1 MTAPQIDFEAIWSAI
16 PNPAMVIGA
25 DDKIILANSAAETF
39 TSMSVKQLRR
49 RRIQSFVGEDSVIMD
64 LVSQARTAGVTFAQ
78 YDIDLTWVE
87 RIPQTAHVHAAP
99 VHDQPGQVFI
109 QIVPRGIAEKMDR
122 SLTSRSAARSVVGM
136 AAMLAHEIKNPL
148 AGISGAAQLLA
159 MTLDE
164 ENQELTTLIREEA
177 ERISTLLERV
187 EQFGDLRAVAQEPVN
202 IHDILQRAKLSAQA
216 GFGAHVRFIED
227 YDPSLPPTMGDAD
240 QLMQVMLNLI
250 KNAAEATPRVGGSI
264 TLRTAFRPGVTLNL
278 PGGGRERLPLQISI
292 SDNGSGVPPELKKD
306 LFEPFVSSKATGS
319 GLGLALV
326 SKVMAD
332 HGGVVECESDP
343 GWTPIRLLMP
353 IWKAPTGALAGET
366 RMLRREIA

>member
-1 MTAPQIDFEAIWSAI
+1 MTSNVDFEAIWSAI
-16 PNPAMVIGA
+16 PNPALVVGA
-25 DDKIILANSAAETF
+25 DDRVILANSAAESF
-39 TSMSVKQLRR
+39 TSMSVKQLQRR
-49 RRIQSFVGEDSVIMD
+49 PIQAFVGENSILVD
-64 LVSQARTAGVTFAQ
+64 LINQARGAGVTFAQ
-78 YDIDLTWVE
+78 YDIEIAWLD

-99 VHDQPGQVFI
+99 VHDRPGQVFV
-109 QIVPRGIAEKMDR
+109 QVVPRGIAEKMDR

-148 AGISGAAQLLA
+148 AGISGAAQLLG

-164 ENQELTTLIREEA
+164 DNQELTTLIREEA
-177 ERISTLLERV
+177 ERISKLLERV
-187 EQFGDLRAVAQEPVN
+187 EQFGDLRAVVQEPVN
-202 IHDILQRAKLSAQA
+202 IHDILQRAKLSAQS
-216 GFGAHVRFIED
+216 GFGSHVRFIED

-250 KNAAEATPRVGGSI
+250 KNAAEATPKVGGI
-264 TLRTAFRPGVTLNL
+264 VTLRTAFRPGVALNL

-292 SDNGSGVPPELKKD
+292 SDNGSGVPEELKKD
-306 LFEPFVSSKATGS
+306 LFEPFVSSKSTGS

-343 GWTPIRLLMP
+343 GWTTFRLLMP
-353 IWKAPTGALAGET
+353 VWKAPKCAKNVDMRALRQEVA
-366 RMLRREIA
+366 